1 MRVIEADAVVKAIDK
16 HTNSNL
22 QLDEDITCIL
32 EEVPT
37 IEERKTGEWIDKRL
51 AYSDVSVATCSNCKK
66 RVVVGDFC
74 SHCGAD
80 MRRRKNV

>member
-1 MRVIEADAVVKAIDK
+1 MRLIDADAVIKAIDN

-37 IEERKTGEWIDKRL
+37 IEERKAGRWIPFSEQSLLASCSLCGEWVDREWN
-51 AYSDVSVATCSNCKK
+51 YCP
-66 RVVVGDFC
+66 
-74 SHCGAD
+74 HCGAK
-80 MRRRKNV
+80 MEETT